1 MRVIMHLYKSHDPD
15 LVALHKSGY
24 SISKLARKVIEAYA
38 HGERIKLL
46 IPECKMV
53 DISEVSS
60 SRDGGLRIE
69 FSTSDTAAIN
79 LLNSI
84 ANKRRNQFC
93 KAMVR
98 NAFIEQPLAV
108 FFTNPDIIRNEN
120 DYLQSQKESGA
131 VCLPS
136 KNKKNSKY
144 EEITRGMK
152 DEIRPDFGN
161 DAKVVRKEKKK
172 SAEKA
177 PEEIPEVMDN
187 DIISS
192 ISPVIIGA
200 FPKAPESINDNEIDF
215 DMTDV
220 SGLLSSMVEE
230 F

>member
-1 MRVIMHLYKSHDPD
+1 MRVVMHLYKSHDPD
-15 LVALHKSGY
+15 LVCLHKSGY

-38 HGERIKLL
+38 HGERIKIL
-46 IPECKMV
+46 IPECKMAN
-53 DISEVSS
+53 ISDVASNRE
-60 SRDGGLRIE
+60 GGLRIE
-69 FSTSDTAAIN
+69 FNTSDADTIR

-98 NAFIEQPLAV
+98 NSFIEQPLAV
-108 FFTNPDIIRNEN
+108 FFTDPDIIKREN
-120 DYLQSQKESGA
+120 DYLQSQKDLGI

-136 KNKKNSKY
+136 KNKRSSKY
-144 EEITRGMK
+144 EELIEGMK
-152 DEIRPDFGN
+152 EEFRPNNHKDEAEIKP
-161 DAKVVRKEKKK
+161 EYTKKN
-172 SAEKA
+172 AEVK
-177 PEEIPEVMDN
+177 PVMTDN
-187 DIISS
+187 DIISA

-200 FPKAPESINDNEIDF
+200 VPKAPDNINDNEIDF

>member
-1 MRVIMHLYKSHDPD
+1 MRVVMHLYKSHDPD
-15 LVALHKSGY
+15 LVCLHKSGY

-38 HGERIKLL
+38 HGERIKIL
-46 IPECKMV
+46 IPECKMAN
-53 DISEVSS
+53 ISDVTSNRE
-60 SRDGGLRIE
+60 GGLRIE
-69 FSTSDTAAIN
+69 FNTSDADTIR

-98 NAFIEQPLAV
+98 NSFIEQPLAV
-108 FFTNPDIIRNEN
+108 FFTDPDIIKREN
-120 DYLQSQKESGA
+120 DYLQSQKDRGI

-136 KNKKNSKY
+136 KNKKNTKY
-144 EEITRGMK
+144 EELIEGMK
-152 DEIRPDFGN
+152 EEFRPNNHKDEAEIKP
-161 DAKVVRKEKKK
+161 EYTKKN
-172 SAEKA
+172 AEVK
-177 PEEIPEVMDN
+177 PVMTDN
-187 DIISS
+187 DIISA

-200 FPKAPESINDNEIDF
+200 VPKAPDNINDNEIDF